1 MSSLAGTVL
10 DDISKNRT
18 CVHLEQCPCTLNGE
32 TYAPGD
38 TMKAACRTWWVAT
51 SSLEKVGKISIK
63 QIFTVSFWQSQQTK
77 LPNQSWKLC
86 LNYVTENN
94 YMRQYFLNFESILN
108 VEKLYGVNSLAI
120 VILINKTDN
129 K

>member
-1 MSSLAGTVL
+1 MYFWFLSSVAGTVL

-51 SSLEKVGKISIK
+51 GSLEDGEHLYQVTWRFSLTFLRAAKN
-63 QIFTVSFWQSQQTK
+63 VSCRLWGHTLWVLKNNTFLTK
-77 LPNQSWKLC
+77 LTCARLISWFISC
-86 LNYVTENN
+86 RNT
-94 YMRQYFLNFESILN
+94 N
-108 VEKLYGVNSLAI
+108 VLLDHAKQ
-120 VILINKTDN
+120 
-129 K
+129 

>member
-1 MSSLAGTVL
+1 MYFWFLSSVAGTVL

-51 SSLEKVGKISIK
+51 GSLEDGEHLYQVTWRFSLTFLRAAKNVSSSLRSHSLSAKK
-63 QIFTVSFWQSQQTK
+63 QYIF
-77 LPNQSWKLC
+77 N
-86 LNYVTENN
+86 
-94 YMRQYFLNFESILN
+94 
-108 VEKLYGVNSLAI
+108 
-120 VILINKTDN
+120 
-129 K
+129 